1 MSLVTSG
8 SPLRLQGG
16 DIGRW
21 HRLLGDMGLQG
32 GDMGPQVGD
41 MGPPVGPMGPG
52 EVTWSLKEVN

>member
-41 MGPPVGPMGPG
+41 MGPGR
-52 EVTWSLKEVN
+52 VTWAPKEVN

>member
-1 MSLVTSG
+1 MTSG
-8 SPLRLQGG
+8 SPFRQQGG

-41 MGPPVGPMGPG
+41 MEPQGGPMGRG
-52 EVTWSLKEVN
+52 EVTWALKEVN